1 MSYCNQCGTQI
12 AEGSKFCPSC
22 GTPAGAPAAPENRQG
37 HRQAQPHPGQAAGG
51 NAGQPVGGNPEQ
63 GQQAYQSPGGQA
75 QQAQGGQTQQA
86 QQPQGQ
92 QVHQPQGGQAQ
103 QAYQPPGG
111 QSGQGHRPPGGQSP
125 DRQAQQ
131 AAGENADSKLSAALA
146 TPDTTAAFS
155 PADIEQ
161 NKVMALLSYLS
172 ILVLIPLL
180 AAKESPFARYHAN
193 QGLLLCIASLIYG
206 AAYTVLSTLL
216 LAISWRLYFVVSLL
230 GLAGVVF
237 LILAILGILNALNGR
252 AKELPLIGRY
262 RILR

>member
-22 GTPAGAPAAPENRQG
+22 GTPAGAPAAPENRQTQQ
-37 HRQAQPHPGQAAGG
+37 QAQPHPGQAAGG
-51 NAGQPVGGNPEQ
+51 NAGQPVGGNPAQ

-75 QQAQGGQTQQA
+75 QQPQDGQG
-86 QQPQGQ
+86 
-92 QVHQPQGGQAQ
+92 HR

-111 QSGQGHRPPGGQSP
+111 QSGQGHQPPGGQSQ

-131 AAGENADSKLSAALA
+131 AAGGNADSKLSAALT

-180 AAKESPFARYHAN
+180 GAKESPFARYHAN

-237 LILAILGILNALNGR
+237 LLLAILGILNALNGR
-252 AKELPLIGRY
+252 AKELPLIGRF

>member
-37 HRQAQPHPGQAAGG
+37 HRQAQQAAGG
-51 NAGQPVGGNPEQ
+51 
-63 GQQAYQSPGGQA
+63 
-75 QQAQGGQTQQA
+75 
-86 QQPQGQ
+86 
-92 QVHQPQGGQAQ
+92 
-103 QAYQPPGG
+103 
-111 QSGQGHRPPGGQSP
+111 
-125 DRQAQQ
+125 
-131 AAGENADSKLSAALA
+131 NADSKLSAALA

-206 AAYTVLSTLL
+206 AAYTVLSALL

-230 GLAGVVF
+230 GLAGIVF

>member
-1 MSYCNQCGTQI
+1 
-12 AEGSKFCPSC
+12 
-22 GTPAGAPAAPENRQG
+22 
-37 HRQAQPHPGQAAGG
+37 
-51 NAGQPVGGNPEQ
+51 
-63 GQQAYQSPGGQA
+63 
-75 QQAQGGQTQQA
+75 
-86 QQPQGQ
+86 
-92 QVHQPQGGQAQ
+92 
-103 QAYQPPGG
+103 
-111 QSGQGHRPPGGQSP
+111 
-125 DRQAQQ
+125 
-131 AAGENADSKLSAALA
+131 
-146 TPDTTAAFS
+146 
-155 PADIEQ
+155 
-161 NKVMALLSYLS
+161 MALLSYLS

-180 AAKESPFARYHAN
+180 GAKESPFARYHAN

>member
-22 GTPAGAPAAPENRQG
+22 GTPAGAPAAPENRQT
-37 HRQAQPHPGQAAGG
+37 Q
-51 NAGQPVGGNPEQ
+51 
-63 GQQAYQSPGGQA
+63 QQAYQSPGGQSG
-75 QQAQGGQTQQA
+75 QG
-86 QQPQGQ
+86 
-92 QVHQPQGGQAQ
+92 HQPPGGQAQ
-103 QAYQPPGG
+103 QAAGG
-111 QSGQGHRPPGGQSP
+111 
-125 DRQAQQ
+125 
-131 AAGENADSKLSAALA
+131 NADSKLSAALA
-146 TPDTTAAFS
+146 TPDTTTAFS

-206 AAYTVLSTLL
+206 AAYTVLSGLL